1 MNTLLSEIRLPI
13 EQELQQFQSLFE
25 TELQTDSPILEEVL
39 RYIRQKQGKMMR
51 PVLFFLISK
60 AFGKTTSATFHAALS
75 IELLHTA
82 SLIHDD
88 VVDESDKRRGQASV
102 NAIYNNKVSVLSGDY
117 LLALA
122 LEQSVLTNNLAIV
135 QKVSRLGQILAQGEL
150 LQLSS
155 VAGKLISE
163 ETYLEIIY
171 KKTAALFSA
180 CSETAAISAGS
191 KVEDIEKARLFG
203 EYLGLCFQIKD
214 DIFDFS
220 DCQEIGKPTGND
232 LKEGK
237 LTLPVIYIVNNRG
250 LKEAEMLAYKVKE
263 GAASEEE
270 ISSLIE
276 LAKQNGGIE
285 YATSVMLSYKKK
297 AAELLFSLPENEIRQ
312 ALLLYL
318 DLIVERE
325 N

>member
-1 MNTLLSEIRLPI
+1 MRTLLSEIRLPI
-13 EQELQQFQSLFE
+13 EQELKHFRSLFE

-39 RYIRQKQGKMMR
+39 KYIRQKQGKMMR

-60 AFGKTTSATFHAALS
+60 AFGKTTSATYHAALS

-102 NAIYNNKVSVLSGDY
+102 NAMYNNKVSVLSGDY

-122 LEQSVLTNNLAIV
+122 LEQSVQTNNLPIV
-135 QKVSRLGQILAQGEL
+135 QKVSKLGQVLAQGEL

-155 VAGKLISE
+155 VAGKLMNE
-163 ETYLEIIY
+163 ETYLKIIY

-180 CSETAAISAGS
+180 CSETAAISANCTP
-191 KVEDIEKARLFG
+191 EDIESARLFG

-214 DIFDFS
+214 DIFDFFDS
-220 DCQEIGKPTGND
+220 KEIGKPTGND

-237 LTLPVIYIVNNRG
+237 LTLPVIYIINNLG
-250 LKEAEMLAYKVKE
+250 LKEAETLAYKAKE
-263 GAASEEE
+263 RRASEEE
-270 ISSLIE
+270 IATLIE
-276 LAKQNGGIE
+276 LTKQHGGIE

-297 AAELLFSLPENEIRQ
+297 AAELLTLLPESEIKQ

-325 N
+325 K

>member
-1 MNTLLSEIRLPI
+1 MKTLLSEIRLPI
-13 EQELQQFQSLFE
+13 EQELQQFKSLFE

-39 RYIRQKQGKMMR
+39 KYIRQKQGKMMR

-60 AFGKTTSATFHAALS
+60 AFGKTTSATYHAALS

-122 LEQSVLTNNLAIV
+122 LEQSVQTNNLAIV
-135 QKVSRLGQILAQGEL
+135 QKVSKLGQVLAQGEL

-155 VAGKLISE
+155 VAGKLINE

-180 CSETAAISAGS
+180 CSETAAISANS
-191 KVEDIEKARLFG
+191 KPEDIEKARLFG

-214 DIFDFS
+214 DIFDFF
-220 DCQEIGKPTGND
+220 DCKEIGKPTGND

-237 LTLPVIYIVNNRG
+237 LTLPVIYVINNVG
-250 LKEAEMLAYKVKE
+250 QKEAETLAYKVKE
-263 GAASEEE
+263 GSASEEE
-270 ISSLIE
+270 ISNLIE
-276 LAKQNGGIE
+276 LTKKNGGIE

-297 AAELLFSLPENEIRQ
+297 AAELLCSLPESEIKT
-312 ALLLYL
+312 ALHLYL
-318 DLIVERE
+318 DLIVKRE